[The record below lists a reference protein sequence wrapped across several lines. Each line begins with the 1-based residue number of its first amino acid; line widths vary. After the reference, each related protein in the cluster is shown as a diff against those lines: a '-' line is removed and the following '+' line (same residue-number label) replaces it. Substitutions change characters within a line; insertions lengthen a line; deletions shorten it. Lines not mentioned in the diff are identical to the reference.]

1 MKTLIDDYTFNPS
14 NRTITINEFTSLKL
28 EQLLLITN
36 TTANVI
42 IYNFAD
48 KSLSATIL
56 GNVITLNY
64 DTTTMS
70 NLDAIQIFIDT
81 PNTDFVGLNEL
92 LTDGI
97 SEIVHQLQSLRN
109 DGGMADVSGRVRCN
123 VETGSMNIGTATTVT
138 TVTGVTTVGTV
149 TNMSQAGG
157 MALQQSVV
165 GLTNNSWNS
174 KRNNITV
181 S

>member
-1 MKTLIDDYTFNPS
+1 MKTLIENYTFNSS
-14 NRTITINEFTSLKL
+14 NRTITINELSSLKL

-36 TTANVI
+36 TTDNVI

-48 KSLSATIL
+48 KSLSGTTL
-56 GNVITLNY
+56 GNIITLTY

-70 NLDAIQIFIDT
+70 NSDALQIFIDT

-109 DGGMADVSGRVRCN
+109 DGGMADVNGRVRCN
-123 VETGSMNIGTATTVT
+123 IETGSMNIGTATTVT
-138 TVTGVTTVGTV
+138 TVNTVASMTNVVSAGGYALQNPMMSMTNNAWGNLRSRITVG
-149 TNMSQAGG
+149 
-157 MALQQSVV
+157 
-165 GLTNNSWNS
+165 
-174 KRNNITV
+174 
-181 S
+181 